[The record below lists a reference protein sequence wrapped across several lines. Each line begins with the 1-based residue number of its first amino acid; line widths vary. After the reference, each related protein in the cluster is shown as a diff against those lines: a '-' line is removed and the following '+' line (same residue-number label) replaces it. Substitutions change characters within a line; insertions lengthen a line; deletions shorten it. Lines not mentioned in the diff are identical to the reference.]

1 MGAELTLRG
10 VRHSRGGR
18 QVLRVDALDVAAG
31 ERLAVLGPNGA
42 GKTSLLRL
50 LAGIDVPASGTVRV
64 DGVVTT
70 RGAVALRRRVAHATQ
85 RPGLLS
91 TSVRA
96 NVELPLRWRRVPR
109 ARRRAKAD
117 AALERLGVA
126 HLGGRPAHSLSAGE
140 AQRVNL
146 ARALALEPALL
157 LLDEPAASLDPD
169 SRAAFLA
176 DVEEALDT
184 RAATVVHVSH
194 RPEEALRLAD
204 RVAVLVDGGV
214 RRLATPEAL
223 MRDPADATVAR
234 LVGYENVIDAEV
246 GTGGGVVAAGRST
259 GLERP
264 GGTGPVV
271 VAVWAAGVLLGP
283 ADGPGLPATVEHVA
297 PGPGRWEVTLAA
309 PMPLRAH
316 VPLDAPPPR
325 AGDRVAAKLDPARA
339 AIMEARQ
346 DI

>member
-1 MGAELTLRG
+1 MGAELSLRE
-10 VRHSRGGR
+10 VRHRRGGHE
-18 QVLRVDALDVAAG
+18 VLRIDALDLGAG

-50 LAGIDVPASGTVRV
+50 LAAIDMPTSGIVRV
-64 DGVVTT
+64 DGVATT
-70 RGAVALRRRVAHATQ
+70 PGAVALRRRVAYATQ

-91 TSVRA
+91 TSVRR

-109 ARRRAKAD
+109 ARRRLAAD
-117 AALERLGVA
+117 AALERLGASHVA
-126 HLGGRPAHSLSAGE
+126 DRQAHALSAGE

-157 LLDEPAASLDPD
+157 LLDEPAASLDPQ

-176 DVEEALDT
+176 DVEGALDART
-184 RAATVVHVSH
+184 TTVVHVSH

-204 RVAVLVDGGV
+204 RVAVLVAGAI
-214 RRLATPEAL
+214 RQLATPEAL

-234 LVGYENVIDAEV
+234 LVGYENVIEATVGESGAVEV
-246 GTGGGVVAAGRST
+246 AGRPT

-264 GGTGPVV
+264 RATGSVT
-271 VAVWAAGVLLGP
+271 VAAWAAGVRLGTP
-283 ADGPGLPATVEHVA
+283 GGPEGIPATVEHVS
-297 PGPGRWEVTLAA
+297 PGPGRWEITLSA

-316 VPLDAPPPR
+316 ARLSTPPPR
-325 AGDRVAAKLDPARA
+325 PGDRVVARLDPALA
-339 AIMEARQ
+339 AVLESRR
-346 DI
+346 